1 MFSKKGVIIIKN
13 IIEINKDKAF
23 KIKNYFNDYPFLSG
37 TFANVYLDGDT
48 CYKLYKKEPYLKDKN
63 CNILFNSTDVFN
75 NILYFSNNKF
85 NGISNIEKVYLLE
98 NKIFMYEMENLSYMM
113 NISDIG
119 INFNKKNYL
128 YEDVL
133 LKDFFLSWDKAYELA
148 EKLSNNNIEMND
160 VKEENAFIYNGDF
173 KVCDIDFYKKGNID
187 SKWKN
192 YFEINNLFIN
202 FLERYFFSNNY
213 EDNVSDEILKTKKYK
228 SYVIKKLSSYNAK
241 SLKEVSLNMK

>member
-1 MFSKKGVIIIKN
+1 
-13 IIEINKDKAF
+13 
-23 KIKNYFNDYPFLSG
+23 
-37 TFANVYLDGDT
+37 
-48 CYKLYKKEPYLKDKN
+48 
-63 CNILFNSTDVFN
+63 
-75 NILYFSNNKF
+75 
-85 NGISNIEKVYLLE
+85 
-98 NKIFMYEMENLSYMM
+98 MYEMENLSYMM

-148 EKLSNNNIEMND
+148 EELSNNNIEMND